1 MHNLSCENEGGGGG
15 RGAGGG
21 ANKKGLKRVFQ
32 TSYLSVLIKILFE
45 FTHFFKHQSKFI
57 LLPAREGLV
66 LGVGGGLLI
75 RLIF

>member
-1 MHNLSCENEGGGGG
+1 MGGGGG
-15 RGAGGG
+15 GGWG
-21 ANKKGLKRVFQ
+21 EANKKGLKRVFQ

-45 FTHFFKHQSKFI
+45 FTRFFKLQSEFI

-75 RLIF
+75 RFIF